1 MTILSKLQQYN
12 YSQENINHI
21 INYLK
26 TKTLPPKLNARQR
39 KAFVTKFG
47 KDFAVE
53 KDLLLYK
60 PLNLIA
66 IPSNNEKMKNKVLE
80 QVYKS
85 PQALGKG
92 QNNFHQL
99 VLQKYLGIKR
109 KDVIEFLKKQPA
121 YQMYQSSPRNV
132 NRALKANKPLQI
144 IAIDLVD
151 VENLYKKR
159 ENKPYKFI
167 FSAVDLHTGKHR
179 TTCRKTHARIFR

>member
-26 TKTLPPKLNARQR
+26 TKTLPPKLNTRQR
-39 KAFVTKFG
+39 KAFVDKFG
-47 KDFAVE
+47 EDFAVE
-53 KDLLLYK
+53 KDLLIYK

-66 IPSNNEKMKNKVLE
+66 IPSNNEKIKNKVLE

-99 VLQKYLGIKR
+99 SKSNYF
-109 KDVIEFLKKQPA
+109 E
-121 YQMYQSSPRNV
+121 
-132 NRALKANKPLQI
+132 
-144 IAIDLVD
+144 
-151 VENLYKKR
+151 
-159 ENKPYKFI
+159 
-167 FSAVDLHTGKHR
+167 
-179 TTCRKTHARIFR
+179 

>member
-39 KAFVTKFG
+39 KAFVDKFG

-53 KDLLLYK
+53 KDLLIYK

-85 PQALGKG
+85 
-92 QNNFHQL
+92 
-99 VLQKYLGIKR
+99 
-109 KDVIEFLKKQPA
+109 D
-121 YQMYQSSPRNV
+121 
-132 NRALKANKPLQI
+132 
-144 IAIDLVD
+144 D
-151 VENLYKKR
+151 
-159 ENKPYKFI
+159 
-167 FSAVDLHTGKHR
+167 
-179 TTCRKTHARIFR
+179 C

>member
-12 YSQENINHI
+12 FTKENINNI
-21 INYLK
+21 IAFIKN
-26 TKTLPPKLNARQR
+26 KTLPPKLNTRQAN
-39 KAFVTKFG
+39 AFIKKF
-47 KDFAVE
+47 KQDFVVVKGNLVYE
-53 KDLLLYK
+53 

-66 IPSNNEKMKNKVLE
+66 VPSDDEKIKQKVLE

-109 KDVIEFLKKQPA
+109 KDVIEFLKKQPT

-132 NRALKANKPLQI
+132 NKAIKATS
-144 IAIDLVD
+144 AI
-151 VENLYKKR
+151 NR
-159 ENKPYKFI
+159 N
-167 FSAVDLHTGKHR
+167 
-179 TTCRKTHARIFR
+179 

>member
-39 KAFVTKFG
+39 KAFVDKFG

-53 KDLLLYK
+53 KDLLIYK

-85 PQALGKG
+85 PQSLAKG
-92 QNNFHQL
+92 INNFHQL

-109 KDVIEFLKKQPA
+109 KDVIEFLKKQPT

-159 ENKPYKFI
+159 ENKPYRFI
-167 FSAVDLHTGKHR
+167 FSAVDLHTGFTWYEKQRNNFHD
-179 TTCRKTHARIFR
+179 